1 MYKVTQTQFLTQF
14 LHKIESLKLRDDD
27 PCDHP
32 SSWCCLLEWAW
43 HPLHDCPPQLM
54 RNSVASKLHRE
65 MIKSRR
71 FVPIHRQSRW
81 EHQEALTNAS
91 NSHSRTSQGTKS
103 RLSSRSW
110 SLGLVATCSAKLDV
124 EGSDSQL
131 LQIEAR
137 NFHQRKWHNYFDLI
151 STIVNSQ

>member
-71 FVPIHRQSRW
+71 FVQYIDNHDENIRKHSPMRPILIPERAKARRADWAPGPGVLVLLPPVARSLMWR
-81 EHQEALTNAS
+81 AVIP
-91 NSHSRTSQGTKS
+91 NSYKS
-103 RLSSRSW
+103 RQ
-110 SLGLVATCSAKLDV
+110 GIFISAND
-124 EGSDSQL
+124 
-131 LQIEAR
+131 II
-137 NFHQRKWHNYFDLI
+137 I
-151 STIVNSQ
+151 ST